1 MAIANSRIA
10 LHTAVVVP
18 ETQLQLFLLL
28 ANALVRY
35 FHTIT
40 FSMYLTTNDA
50 NVTSPEA
57 NSAAVRAWS
66 FVRNSA
72 AITHG
77 VVTLLQ
83 TLRSTPLAARCHTRR
98 VVVYPIAT
106 RPSIVVWVSTIST
119 CPSIP
124 QAAVGKRSWK

>member
-40 FSMYLTTNDA
+40 FSMNLTTNDA
-50 NVTSPEA
+50 NFTSPEA
-57 NSAAVRAWS
+57 TSAVRAQS

-83 TLRSTPLAARCHTRR
+83 TLRSTPLAALCHTHR

-106 RPSIVVWVSTIST
+106 RPSIVVSVSTIST
-119 CPSIP
+119 NPSIP
-124 QAAVGKRSWK
+124 QAAVGKRSWQ